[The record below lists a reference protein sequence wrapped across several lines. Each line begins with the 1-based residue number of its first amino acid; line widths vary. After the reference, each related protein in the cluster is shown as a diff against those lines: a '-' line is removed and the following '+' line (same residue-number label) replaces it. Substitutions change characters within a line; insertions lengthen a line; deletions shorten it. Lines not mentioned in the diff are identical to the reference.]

1 MSPSDSRGIFGRGG
15 KKVPTDFPPP
25 WHLLREKL
33 LSWYGEVARPLPW
46 REKMTPYRVWVSEIM
61 LQQTT
66 VRTVIGYFDRF
77 IRRYPDVE
85 SLAGASLEEVL
96 KLWEGLGYYQRARNL
111 HKAACQI
118 VAEGKFPDTPEK
130 WTRLPGIGRST
141 AGAICSIALG
151 QETPILDANVRRVQR
166 RLLGLPREGSKV
178 DPRLWEASAG
188 FVKNASDPGRVNQA
202 LMELGALVCLPR
214 RPRCIDCPLTED
226 CVSSGESEETPARP
240 KKPKAVRIR
249 TALLPSD
256 DSGVFLVQGKDRLL
270 EGLWDVFSLAG
281 PPPAEMVP
289 VKKVVHE
296 YTHFREEVH
305 LVRAEIPLI
314 ESLASGQD
322 CRWLPSHSPA
332 TVPLTGVARKILS
345 FLEKPDGRGSVAWK
359 R

>member
-1 MSPSDSRGIFGRGG
+1 MN
-15 KKVPTDFPPP
+15 
-25 WHLLREKL
+25 
-33 LSWYGEVARPLPW
+33 
-46 REKMTPYRVWVSEIM
+46 PYRVWVSEIM

-85 SLAGASLEEVL
+85 ALSGASLEEVL

-118 VAEGKFPDTPEK
+118 VAEGRFPDTPEG
-130 WTRLPGIGRST
+130 WIRLPGIGRST

-151 QETPILDANVRRVQR
+151 QETPILDANVRRVHR
-166 RLLGLPREGSKV
+166 RLLGLPRDVSRE
-178 DPRLWEASAG
+178 DPRLWDASAG
-188 FVKNASDPGRVNQA
+188 FVKDAPDPGAVNQA

-214 RPRCIDCPLTED
+214 RPRCVDCPLTED
-226 CVSSGESEETPARP
+226 CLSSGKTEETASRP
-240 KKPKAVRIR
+240 KKPKPVRVR

-256 DSGVFLVQGKDRLL
+256 GSGVFLVQGKDRLL

-281 PPPAEMVP
+281 PPAAATVP
-289 VKKVVHE
+289 VKMVVHE

-305 LVRAEIPLI
+305 LVRADTPLI
-314 ESLASGQD
+314 ESLASDQD
-322 CRWLPSHSPA
+322 CRWLPRHSPA
-332 TVPLTGVARKILS
+332 TVPLTGVARKILA
-345 FLEKPDGRGSVAWK
+345 FLEKPDGTGPVAWE

>member
-1 MSPSDSRGIFGRGG
+1 MN
-15 KKVPTDFPPP
+15 
-25 WHLLREKL
+25 
-33 LSWYGEVARPLPW
+33 
-46 REKMTPYRVWVSEIM
+46 PYRVWVSEIM

-85 SLAGASLEEVL
+85 SLSGASLDEVL

-118 VAEGKFPDTPEK
+118 VAEGKFPDTPEG
-130 WTRLPGIGRST
+130 WSRLPGIGRST

-166 RLLGLPREGSKV
+166 RLLRLSREVSRD
-178 DPRLWEASAG
+178 DPRLWDASAG
-188 FVKNASDPGRVNQA
+188 FVKDAPDPGTVNQA

-214 RPRCIDCPLTED
+214 RPRCVDCPLTKD
-226 CVSSGESEETPARP
+226 CLSSGKPEETTALP
-240 KKPKAVRIR
+240 KKPKPVRVR

-256 DSGVFLVQGKDRLL
+256 RSGVFLVQGKDRLL
-270 EGLWDVFSLAG
+270 EGLWNVFSLAG
-281 PPPAEMVP
+281 SPPAESVP
-289 VKKVVHE
+289 VKMVVHE

-305 LVRAEIPLI
+305 LVFADIPLI
-314 ESLASGQD
+314 ESLASGHD

-332 TVPLTGVARKILS
+332 LLPLTGVARKILA
-345 FLEKPDGRGSVAWK
+345 FLEKPDGTGPVTWK